1 MEFVRYILV
10 VLAAY
15 LLGSFPT
22 GVLAAR
28 LFKGVDPRQHGSGRT
43 GGTNILRTAGKGAA
57 LTTVVGDLL
66 KGLLAVMI
74 ARQWLG
80 TQSAAV
86 LAGLAAVVGHNRSIF
101 LRFRGGAGSMTN
113 AGAVLAMAPH
123 VVPFML
129 IAAVA
134 SAKLSRMASVVS
146 IAAAVTMVAGMV
158 VSFALAL
165 TPLAYVI
172 YGGLACALILL
183 ELKPNLQRLGNG
195 TERRVEKY

>member
-1 MEFVRYILV
+1 MEFVRYILAI
-10 VLAAY
+10 LAAY

-113 AGAVLAMAPH
+113 TGVVLAM
-123 VVPFML
+123 VVF
-129 IAAVA
+129 AVTYVV
-134 SAKLSRMASVVS
+134 SVVMARRGGGQTRQS
-146 IAAAVTMVAGMV
+146 LFAAGQIAQLTC
-158 VSFALAL
+158 LAL
-165 TPLAYVI
+165 YRGFWPLI
-172 YGGLACALILL
+172 HG
-183 ELKPNLQRLGNG
+183 
-195 TERRVEKY
+195 